1 MISYDMNMF
10 RCVRTPADL
19 LYIFYIKNLKSITLK
34 SSIWNKNWKVKFKII
49 EVFFFKFHW
58 DIWTSTSISFCFFQ
72 RGCETYIGSSRM
84 RKSVPGLLL
93 IKVICAFNLNACSVW
108 EIWKFKFF
116 SVSMFVK
123 IVLKK

>member
-49 EVFFFKFHW
+49 EGFFQ
-58 DIWTSTSISFCFFQ
+58 ISLRHMDFNKYIVLFFQ

-84 RKSVPGLLL
+84 RKSLPGLLL
-93 IKVICAFNLNACSVW
+93 IKVISAFNHNACSVW